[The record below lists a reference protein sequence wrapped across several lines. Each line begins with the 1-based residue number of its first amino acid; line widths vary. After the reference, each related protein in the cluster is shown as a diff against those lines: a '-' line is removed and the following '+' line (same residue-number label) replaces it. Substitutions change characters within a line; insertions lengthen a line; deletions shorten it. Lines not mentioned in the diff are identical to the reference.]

1 MKATKLQKRLLSGF
15 SMGAVVVLLVTY
27 LPPVGAWLVL
37 SALALIGQIEFYRMV
52 GGSQRPVFP
61 VLGVLC
67 GQLLLGVAFWG
78 AGCMGCHIWEQLAL
92 LVVVLAVFGRQFFQA
107 SSPDAIRTVGATLLG
122 IFYVPFLMGFLARLV
137 FAWRGPEGG
146 LEMGV
151 TGRMVT
157 IYFLSVVKFQDV
169 GAYFTGRAW
178 GRHKL
183 AERLSPKKTWEGVA
197 GGVVVSL
204 LVSFGF
210 YIMAKGQ
217 LGVIPLR
224 LVDAIVLGILLPVA
238 GVLGDLFESLLK
250 RASDTKDSGDIIPGM
265 GGFLDILDSL
275 LFAAP
280 VMYMYL
286 KLVVGA
292 GA

>member
-1 MKATKLQKRLLSGF
+1 M
-15 SMGAVVVLLVTY
+15 
-27 LPPVGAWLVL
+27 
-37 SALALIGQIEFYRMV
+37 
-52 GGSQRPVFP
+52 
-61 VLGVLC
+61 
-67 GQLLLGVAFWG
+67 
-78 AGCMGCHIWEQLAL
+78 
-92 LVVVLAVFGRQFFQA
+92 
-107 SSPDAIRTVGATLLG
+107 
-122 IFYVPFLMGFLARLV
+122 
-137 FAWRGPEGG
+137 
-146 LEMGV
+146 
-151 TGRMVT
+151 
-157 IYFLSVVKFQDV
+157 
-169 GAYFTGRAW
+169 
-178 GRHKL
+178 
-183 AERLSPKKTWEGVA
+183 
-197 GGVVVSL
+197 VSL